1 MGRLAAPQVPDEIQE
16 LAQKISGHDGS
27 AWAFN
32 CHIAS
37 IAVVN
42 SGMFP
47 GSRVAR
53 GAAQGVMGQHSW
65 VVLPG
70 ITTPPGEL
78 VDVYN
83 PNARI
88 FDPTLWSYVENC
100 NGVWEGPNLLR
111 HRPKG
116 LGQIEIFSLP
126 YFDGESADDIEMP
139 REIANKLSY
148 KARDFLVNIG
158 AIDYET
164 HRTALP
170 VRNWMALANSPVQG
184 WPAAEIIDAM
194 AQVEQLNVFI
204 PIDIVGM
211 LTTRN
216 PGGLYLPSQEYHDES
231 EED

>member
-1 MGRLAAPQVPDEIQE
+1 MNTLTVPSDVAE
-16 LAQKISGHDGS
+16 LAQKIAGHDGS
-27 AWAFN
+27 SWALN
-32 CHIAS
+32 CHVAS

-42 SGMFP
+42 SGLFP

-65 VVLPG
+65 VVIPDG
-70 ITTPPGEL
+70 GEDFPDAL
-78 VDVYN
+78 VDVYD
-83 PNARI
+83 PKARI
-88 FDPTLWSYVENC
+88 FDPTLWSYDEKVT
-100 NGVWEGPNLLR
+100 GIWEGSNLLR
-111 HRPKG
+111 HWPKG
-116 LGQIEIFSLP
+116 LGDIEIFTLP
-126 YFDGESADDIEMP
+126 YFRGETTDVIEMP
-139 REIANKLSY
+139 AEIANKLSY

-164 HRTALP
+164 RRTALP
-170 VRNWMALANSPVQG
+170 VRNWMAIANAPIQG

-194 AQVEQLNVFI
+194 AQVDQLNVFI

-216 PGGLYLPSQEYHDES
+216 PGGLYLPSARYH